1 LENKLINEDRLNEM
15 INVFN
20 EERRRRRR
28 RSPRIFP
35 KEWQEFVELLESYK

>member
-20 EERRRRRR
+20 EERRRRR
-28 RSPRIFP
+28 SPRIFP